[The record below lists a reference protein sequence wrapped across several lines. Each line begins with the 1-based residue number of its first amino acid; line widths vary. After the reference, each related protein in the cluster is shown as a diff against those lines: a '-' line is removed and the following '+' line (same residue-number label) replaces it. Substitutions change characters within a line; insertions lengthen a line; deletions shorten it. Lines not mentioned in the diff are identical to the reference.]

1 MSDLR
6 PTGTPVVVEGEE
18 RHLLFTLNAIDE
30 LQESFDLDLGQIVDN
45 LTDKQLSS
53 DTLRK
58 MLTILLND
66 EAEREALK
74 GNELKRYTVKEIGWV
89 LTLDNQ
95 LEYALAILKA
105 YGLSLPE
112 AEENDPNRMGGQTEE

>member
-112 AEENDPNRMGGQTEE
+112 AEEYDPNRMSGQTEE